1 MRAAAPLGGTSSV
14 SREPS
19 NPPSTPTQGL
29 SGITIE
35 KRPFNFNLHW
45 QMHGGLAEKPHSEL
59 PAGEKRTLRS
69 AIDGSPSRP
78 DAKCIRGIEDESADA
93 LEPVEKDKKSNS
105 VLFARCSPPSH
116 VLHARAVRFNGMEE
130 VVR

>member
-93 LEPVEKDKKSNS
+93 LLNRSKRTRKATAFFLQGVRRHLMCCTRVLYGSTGWKK
-105 VLFARCSPPSH
+105 
-116 VLHARAVRFNGMEE
+116 
-130 VVR
+130 